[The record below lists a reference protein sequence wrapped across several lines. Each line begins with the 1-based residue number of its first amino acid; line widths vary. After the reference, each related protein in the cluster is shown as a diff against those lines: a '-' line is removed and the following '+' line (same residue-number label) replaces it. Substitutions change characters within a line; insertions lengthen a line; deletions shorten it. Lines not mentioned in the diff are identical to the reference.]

1 MRNMRLFYLKF
12 PILSALRRDLT
23 RTHFFY
29 SNEFEKNQPAVDQI
43 SSRALLQSEKSI
55 AQQAAS
61 QRNFTL
67 SSSLKNHREHRA
79 HREKWQRSVF
89 SECSVVD
96 YLVKYSFFQENLTS
110 LQLSK
115 GEGML

>member
-61 QRNFTL
+61 QRNFIL

-96 YLVKYSFFQENLTS
+96 YLCKILLFPREFDKSPIEQ
-110 LQLSK
+110 
-115 GEGML
+115 G

>member
-1 MRNMRLFYLKF
+1 MRLENEKYEAV
-12 PILSALRRDLT
+12 PNSLRTEERFDTDTFLL
-23 RTHFFY
+23 FK
-29 SNEFEKNQPAVDQI
+29 FEKNQPAVDQI

-61 QRNFTL
+61 QRNFIL
-67 SSSLKNHREHRA
+67 SSSLKNHREHGA

-96 YLVKYSFFQENLTS
+96 YLCKILLFPREFDKSPIEQ
-110 LQLSK
+110 
-115 GEGML
+115 G